1 MSSLKENPVIVALRG
16 WFFPG
21 AGHLVQGRYV
31 RGLVIGGA
39 IWVMFIVALL
49 SGGAYYPGFD
59 FKDGQLL
66 YLLNVFAKLG
76 NGLGSIVS
84 FLASVEPAP
93 NMAARATFEYGGRFM
108 EAAGLLN
115 YLAAIDAVDINL
127 GRKK

>member
-1 MSSLKENPVIVALRG
+1 MVIALMA

-21 AGHLVQGRYV
+21 AGHIAQGRYI
-31 RGLVIGGA
+31 RGAVIGGA
-39 IWVMFIVALL
+39 IWTMFIAALL

-76 NGLGSIVS
+76 NGLGSIIG

-108 EAAGLLN
+108 ETAGLLN
-115 YLAAIDAVDINL
+115 YLAAMDAVDINL